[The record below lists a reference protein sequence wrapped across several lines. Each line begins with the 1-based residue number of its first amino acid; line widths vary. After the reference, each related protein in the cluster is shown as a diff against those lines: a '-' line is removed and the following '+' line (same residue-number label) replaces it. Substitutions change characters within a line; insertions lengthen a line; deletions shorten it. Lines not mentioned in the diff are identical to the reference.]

1 MSAIILATTAHGQW
15 ISPSEP
21 KNAYK
26 PGELQNSSHA
36 AELLNDKGQ

>member
-1 MSAIILATTAHGQW
+1 MSAITLATTAHGQW

-26 PGELQNSSHA
+26 QGNYKTPPMLP
-36 AELLNDKGQ
+36 ELLNKGQ